1 MGPVLIVVLNELLQ
15 YPLEMPPVEDEQAVK
30 ALAPARPDEALRVGV
45 CPRGPYRG
53 ANDAH
58 PLGGEDLVEGGG
70 ELLVAIMEKEAER

>member
-45 CPRGPYRG
+45 GPSRQMRPM
-53 ANDAH
+53 AR
-58 PLGGEDLVEGGG
+58 VET
-70 ELLVAIMEKEAER
+70 ERFG